1 MKKTERRQRAD
12 YINENFFFVDEK
24 TERRQ
29 RTDYII
35 DNAFFVDS
43 KNTVR
48 T

>member
-1 MKKTERRQRAD
+1 MKKTERRQRTD

-29 RTDYII
+29 RTVYII